1 MESKGKSIASMS
13 VGIVASSISVLAMIL
28 PFFWI
33 VAGMIAAAIAIVCGI
48 VAIALSNRSMHC
60 GQAVAGLVTGIVGCS
75 IGGIVLTICT
85 ILVYFFEFSLI

>member
-13 VGIVASSISVLAMIL
+13 VGIISSSVCVLAMIL

-33 VAGMIAAAIAIVCGI
+33 VAGMVAALIAIACGI
-48 VAIALSNRSMHC
+48 VAIVLSNRSMHC

-75 IGGIVLTICT
+75 IGGIVLVICS
-85 ILVYFFEFSLI
+85 ILVYFFSFPLI